1 MISSAKTVPVFEVDQ
16 RWYDTVD
23 PLPGVWITQRAQGC
37 GNECLGRKYVMLY
50 SWDDPSD
57 PDGSIALSFGADYY
71 LEAMGY
77 SAAAD
82 RQARIECFQ
91 AAEILY
97 LHAAAKGNVYAYLN
111 LGYVYSYDRCEGRYF
126 VDRRHSEDASGDAP
140 YPREQRAFEC
150 FEFAAKSGD
159 AEACYKLGDLYK
171 RGVGC
176 EPDAAEALRWYMHA
190 FELKDGMP
198 PHVWGSIA
206 LRLGDAYENG
216 IGCEFDLE
224 KALDW
229 YRKAETGLDI
239 GVRSGEAFYG
249 RTLANVRAAMKRIV
263 QELDGRY

>member
-1 MISSAKTVPVFEVDQ
+1 MICSAKTVPVFEVDQ
-16 RWYDTVD
+16 RWYDTAD
-23 PLPGVWITQRAQGC
+23 PLPGIWITQRVQGRGKAC
-37 GNECLGRKYVMLY
+37 SDRTYVMLY
-50 SWDDPSD
+50 SWDDLSD

-77 SAAAD
+77 SEAAD

-97 LHAAAKGNVYAYLN
+97 LHAASKGNVNAYLN

-126 VDRRHSEDASGDAP
+126 VDRRHSEDVSGGAP

-176 EPDAAEALRWYMHA
+176 EPDAAEALRWYMRA
-190 FELKDGMP
+190 SELKDGMP
-198 PHVWGSIA
+198 PHVWGASLFGWAMRTKTGLAANSIW
-206 LRLGDAYENG
+206 RRRS
-216 IGCEFDLE
+216 IGTARQ
-224 KALDW
+224 KSVSISALD
-229 YRKAETGLDI
+229 RARLSMGE
-239 GVRSGEAFYG
+239 RS
-249 RTLANVRAAMKRIV
+249 RMCVLR
-263 QELDGRY
+263 